1 MSYDPRDTPP
11 RPPAPGNTLAMVAHL
26 GGVLTYLFA
35 GWVVSLVVWL
45 VQRDQDRAAAQEA
58 RVALN
63 FQLTALIAMVV
74 LHVVEQFPVIGI
86 IGWIGKLAVGVV
98 ALVLSIVA
106 AAAVYRGGSY
116 RYPYS
121 LELVR

>member
-1 MSYDPRDTPP
+1 M
-11 RPPAPGNTLAMVAHL
+11 AAHL

-45 VQRDQDRAAAQEA
+45 VQRDQDPATANEA

-74 LHVVEQFPVIGI
+74 LHVVEQFPVLGVL
-86 IGWIGKLAVGVV
+86 GSVGKLAVGVV
-98 ALVLSIVA
+98 ALVLSILGA
-106 AAAVYRGGSY
+106 AAAYRGGSY
-116 RYPYS
+116 RYPVS

>member
-1 MSYDPRDTPP
+1 MTYDPHAA
-11 RPPAPGNTLAMVAHL
+11 PPARPAQSSSLAMFAHL
-26 GGVLTYLFA
+26 GGVLTYLFV

-45 VQRDQDRAAAQEA
+45 VQREKDRSAAHEA

-74 LHVVEQFPVIGI
+74 FHVIEQFPVFGV
-86 IGWIGKLAVGVV
+86 IGWVGKLAVGVI
-98 ALVLSIVA
+98 ALVLSILAAVA
-106 AAAVYRGGSY
+106 AYRGGSY
-116 RYPYS
+116 RYPFS